1 MNEFL
6 DFLKELGVVY
16 TVESPISQF
25 STMKV
30 GGVADVIVVAKSE
43 TDLVVVAQKA
53 HDLGVAYYVVG
64 GLSNTVFSDKPFHGV
79 LILSQLEKFEIQ
91 ENGEVI
97 LGAGV
102 TTAIAAS
109 KISNAGLQGFEWA
122 AGVPG
127 KIGGAIVGNA
137 GALGGEM
144 KDSCVSVRVYDVDV
158 REFRV
163 LSVEE
168 CEFEYRESRFKREPT
183 LIILDATFYFKAGD
197 IAVSR
202 ELITKALQY
211 RNTTQPKGV
220 VSCGCMFK
228 NYEVSEDEVDVL
240 RAAGVKE
247 EFLEKRLV
255 PAGYLIQECGL
266 KGFRMGQAQVS
277 EIHGNFLVN
286 LGGASVDELRDLVDF
301 VREKVRAQF
310 GVELH
315 EEVRYI
321 GSRD

>member
-6 DFLKELGVVY
+6 EFLKELGVVC
-16 TVESPISQF
+16 TVKAPISQF

-30 GGVADVIVVAKSE
+30 GGVADAIVIVKSE
-43 TDLVVVAQKA
+43 DNLVAVVQKA
-53 HDLGVAYYVVG
+53 HDLGIDYYVVG
-64 GLSNTVFSDKPFHGV
+64 GLSNTVFSDEPFHGV
-79 LILSQLEKFEIQ
+79 VILSQLEKFEIH
-91 ENGEVI
+91 ENGEVVM
-97 LGAGV
+97 GAGV
-102 TTAIAAS
+102 TTAVGAS

-144 KDSCVSVRVYDVDV
+144 KDSCVSVRVYDVDA
-158 REFRV
+158 REIRV

-168 CEFEYRESRFKREPT
+168 CQFAYRESRFKNEPT
-183 LIILDATFYFKAGD
+183 LIILDAKFYFKPGD
-197 IAVSR
+197 VAVSR

-228 NYEVSEDEVDVL
+228 NYEVTDEEVAAL

-266 KGFRMGQAQVS
+266 KGFRIGNAQVS
-277 EIHGNFLVN
+277 EVHGNFLVN
-286 LGGASVDELRDLVDF
+286 LGGANVSELRTLVDF
-301 VREKVRAQF
+301 VKAKVRAQY

-321 GSRD
+321 GDRD

>member
-6 DFLKELGVVY
+6 EFLKELGVMH
-16 TVESPISQF
+16 TVKAPISQF

-30 GGVADVIVVAKSE
+30 GGVADVLVTAKTEDHLVAVV
-43 TDLVVVAQKA
+43 QKA
-53 HDLGVAYYVVG
+53 HDLGVLFCVAG
-64 GLSNTVFSDKPFHGV
+64 GLSNTVFSDEPFQGAV
-79 LILSQLEKFEIQ
+79 ILSQLEKMDIH
-91 ENGEVI
+91 ENGEVV

-102 TTAIAAS
+102 TTAVAAS
-109 KISNAGLQGFEWA
+109 KISNAGLKGFEWA

-137 GALGGEM
+137 GALGGEI
-144 KDSCVSVRVYDVDV
+144 KDSCVRVRVYDVEE
-158 REFRV
+158 REIV
-163 LSVEE
+163 ELSAEE
-168 CEFEYRESRFKREPT
+168 CGFAYRESRFKNEPS
-183 LIILDATFYFKAGD
+183 LIILDATFYFERGD
-197 IAVSR
+197 VAISR
-202 ELITKALQY
+202 ELITKALHY
-211 RNTTQPKGV
+211 RNVTQPKGV

-228 NYEVSEDEVDVL
+228 NYEVADEEVAVL

-277 EIHGNFLVN
+277 ELHGNFLVN
-286 LGGASVDELRDLVDF
+286 LGGAQVSELRDLVDF
-301 VREKVRAQF
+301 VKAKVRAQF